1 MPEANGEISNEFFR
15 KLNQQIVQKDN
26 LIKLL
31 QLQIRNLKSQ
41 IENGDADAEK
51 NEDLQKTLDQKNAE
65 LEGLRGELEEQKKLC
80 DSIKNEKD
88 EQIRSMK
95 EMLEQSQGMTVAE
108 YTEDPKV
115 SELEEK
121 LRKIQ
126 SDYVISKQELDTLKI
141 KSTEI
146 EESNNQL
153 KSEIELYKDERDKA
167 NQRAVELDAQLVDK
181 EAELATRVKE
191 LNDKT
196 EELRVKT
203 EELESVPGQ
212 LSSMN
217 DEAVKKAVE
226 EATNQSNAMLSQ
238 VSLEAEAY
246 KNQVT
251 DLNRQVAELQNELA
265 GRERNEISSNEEL
278 QRANEALSNAK
289 NEIARLVAENEKIEE
304 LTQQVNTMSGKEE
317 EYTELA
323 MKLTAAENDIEK
335 LTEDLE
341 KARSEVI
348 SQTKKEEYQLQV
360 SQLQQCVVDKEDE
373 IQVLRKALEAKLE
386 EGGPV
391 NPSDHSEIEALTQQV
406 ADQLVTIEAFEKQLK
421 DTRHQLNERE
431 IELNSIKNKMTEL
444 ETVNPDAPVN
454 VDDNNDI
461 IAGFIDF
468 FDGLDSALSKKSDP
482 ELQSL
487 HKKLMERLIIPN
499 QISYMPVISEEYDSS
514 RHVATDYFRSTSF
527 PEKCIVF
534 EVEKGYRRS
543 DKIIKKSKVWVVQ
556 NLFKC
561 SSCGAEQ
568 TNSESRFCHLCGAKI
583 LAPNGLPIDSLPVFE
598 PTATTY
604 NRFSERML
612 EKGKLTQAKEYIAA
626 GLQIDPN
633 YVPLV
638 LSMADVLITESKFQ
652 EAVDYLNH
660 AYELK
665 PDERTK
671 AKIDQIKTKLNIV
684 SQAKNLELSH
694 EDIDKLLH
702 IIQK

>member
-126 SDYVISKQELDTLKI
+126 SDYVASKQELDTLKI

>member
-41 IENGDADAEK
+41 LENGDADAEK
-51 NEDLQKTLDQKNAE
+51 SEDLQKTLDQKNAE

-126 SDYVISKQELDTLKI
+126 SDYAASKQELDTLKI
-141 KSTEI
+141 KSVEI

-153 KSEIELYKDERDKA
+153 KSEVGLYKDECEKA

-196 EELRVKT
+196 EELRIKT

-212 LSSMN
+212 ISSMN

-226 EATNQSNAMLSQ
+226 EATSKSNAMLSQ
-238 VSLEAEAY
+238 ISLEAEAY

-278 QRANEALSNAK
+278 QRTNEALANAK

-671 AKIDQIKTKLNIV
+671 SKIDQIKTKLNIV

>member
-153 KSEIELYKDERDKA
+153 KNEIELYKDERDKA

>member
-41 IENGDADAEK
+41 LENGDADAEK
-51 NEDLQKTLDQKNAE
+51 SEDLQKTLDQKNAE

-126 SDYVISKQELDTLKI
+126 SDYAASKQELDTLKI
-141 KSTEI
+141 KSVEI

-153 KSEIELYKDERDKA
+153 KSEVGLYKDECEKA

-196 EELRVKT
+196 EELRIKT

-212 LSSMN
+212 ISSMN

-226 EATNQSNAMLSQ
+226 EATSKSNAMLSQ
-238 VSLEAEAY
+238 ISLEAEAY

-278 QRANEALSNAK
+278 QRTNEALANAK

-304 LTQQVNTMSGKEE
+304 LTQQVHTMSGKEE

-335 LTEDLE
+335 LTEELE

-671 AKIDQIKTKLNIV
+671 SKIDQIKTKLNIV

>member
-41 IENGDADAEK
+41 LENGDADAEK
-51 NEDLQKTLDQKNAE
+51 SEDLQKTLDQKNAE

-126 SDYVISKQELDTLKI
+126 SDYAASKQELDTLKI
-141 KSTEI
+141 KSVEI

-153 KSEIELYKDERDKA
+153 KSEVGLYKDECEKA

-196 EELRVKT
+196 EELRIKT

-212 LSSMN
+212 ISSMN

-226 EATNQSNAMLSQ
+226 EATSKSNAMLSQ
-238 VSLEAEAY
+238 ISLEAEAY

-278 QRANEALSNAK
+278 QRTNEALANAK

-386 EGGPV
+386 EGGSV

-671 AKIDQIKTKLNIV
+671 SKIDQIKTKLNIV

>member
-41 IENGDADAEK
+41 IENGEADAEK
-51 NEDLQKTLDQKNAE
+51 NDDLQKMLDQKNSE

-95 EMLEQSQGMTVAE
+95 EMLEQNQGMTVAE

-126 SDYVISKQELDTLKI
+126 SDYAASKQELEAIKL
-141 KSTEI
+141 KSTEV

-153 KSEIELYKDERDKA
+153 KTEIDLYKGECEKA
-167 NQRAVELDAQLVDK
+167 NQRAVELDAQLADK

-191 LNDKT
+191 LKDRT

-212 LSSMN
+212 LSTMS

-251 DLNRQVAELQNELA
+251 DLNRQVADLQNELA

-278 QRANEALSNAK
+278 QRANEALANAK

-304 LTQQVNTMSGKEE
+304 LTQQVTAMSGKEE

-391 NPSDHSEIEALTQQV
+391 NTGDHSEIEALTQQV

-421 DTRHQLNERE
+421 DTRHLLNERE
-431 IELNSIKNKMTEL
+431 IELNSIKNKVTEL
-444 ETVNPDAPVN
+444 ETVDQDAPVN

-468 FDGLDSALSKKSDP
+468 FDGLDNALSKKSDP
-482 ELQSL
+482 ELQAL

-499 QISYMPVISEEYDSS
+499 QISYMPVISEEFDPS
-514 RHVATDYFRSTSF
+514 RHVATDYFRSPNF

-561 SSCGAEQ
+561 TSCGAEQ

-598 PTATTY
+598 PTATTF

-671 AKIDQIKTKLNIV
+671 VKIDQIKTKLNIV